1 MSARLATR
9 KSRFCRG
16 VAFATGI
23 VAAGGLTVFA
33 TGAGAGAAPTP
44 TVAQVQAKVNALTTQ
59 FDKVSE
65 QLDQAGQQLSAAQS
79 RLAQV
84 KVHLNHANAQFQTA
98 QANVAQ
104 TAAAAFEDTGATS
117 MAGVLTS
124 GDPQA
129 LLQQGS
135 FLLEISGSRS
145 AETQQLLSDASQLS
159 GVEQEVQRTETG
171 VATLKNQLAAHKNSL
186 GKLIGTEKA
195 TLAGLTVPEQ
205 QTVQTN
211 SIGGNSSSANT
222 TPQQSP
228 LPTNS
233 AAGKAI
239 AFAYA
244 QLGCPYVYGSA
255 GPCHDGFDCSGLMQA
270 AYASA
275 GVQIPR
281 DTFEDWAE
289 LPHVALSDIEP
300 GDMILYDGEGHV
312 AMYVGNGYIIDAP
325 QTGLDVEKLPMS
337 TSWYADNTDGV
348 VRP

>member
-1 MSARLATR
+1 VSARLAAR
-9 KSRFCRG
+9 KSRFRRG

-23 VAAGGLTVFA
+23 VAVGGLAVFA
-33 TGAGAGAAPTP
+33 TGAGAAPTP

-84 KVHLNHANAQFQTA
+84 KVHLNHANTQFQTA

-104 TAAAAFEDTGATS
+104 NAAAAFEDTGATS

-145 AETQQLLSDASQLS
+145 AQTQQLLSDASQLT
-159 GVEQEVQRTETG
+159 GVEQEMQRTETG
-171 VATLKNQLAAHKNSL
+171 VATLKNQLAAHKSSL
-186 GKLIGTEKA
+186 SKLIDTEKA

-205 QTVQTN
+205 QTVATN
-211 SIGGNSSSANT
+211 TIGGNASSISGST

-239 AFAYA
+239 AFVYA
-244 QLGCPYVYGSA
+244 QLGCPYVYGA
-255 GPCHDGFDCSGLMQA
+255 TGPCHMGFDCSGLMQA

-281 DTFEDWAE
+281 DTFADWSE
-289 LPHVALSDIEP
+289 LPHVSMSALEP

-312 AMYVGNGYIIDAP
+312 AMYVGNGYIIDSP
-325 QTGLDVEKLPMS
+325 QTGLDVEKIPES
-337 TSWYADNTDGV
+337 TSWYADNADGA